1 MKPRHRKLRKLLR
14 QLEILLSQTDI
25 KGPAEWQRQ
34 QRSKS
39 QFGMGMSHTPQR
51 RQTSHKV
58 TKMMRRQNASAT
70 LKWKMRS
77 PGLMAQ
83 QIQLSKYV
91 ELCIIMLI
99 SWEDQESED
108 LCGAKFPPP
117 PQKKRG
123 RHLALAP
130 KTEINNKSKF
140 VWQKLFNSSIF
151 MTPARLW
158 QQEGAPPVVSS
169 ATQPGIWGIR
179 TCCGCSCQADGMQYR
194 RLGQGPLIWNPL

>member
-1 MKPRHRKLRKLLR
+1 MPFLWKNYWTPRVLMTFPWMKPRHRKLRKLLR

-108 LCGAKFPPP
+108 LCGAKLPTPPP
-117 PQKKRG
+117 PKRG
-123 RHLALAP
+123 GTWH
-130 KTEINNKSKF
+130 
-140 VWQKLFNSSIF
+140 W
-151 MTPARLW
+151 
-158 QQEGAPPVVSS
+158 
-169 ATQPGIWGIR
+169 
-179 TCCGCSCQADGMQYR
+179 YR
-194 RLGQGPLIWNPL
+194 KRK